1 MKLMHK
7 IGLDELVVGC
17 RNGNRKSQEA
27 LYKHF
32 SSKMM
37 GVCLRYTRDRDE
49 AEDVLQVGF
58 VRMFEKLHL
67 YKGEGSFEGWLRRI
81 MVNTAIEFYRR
92 NSRMYPM
99 VDLEEA
105 ENQSSNDLPLS
116 NLNVQEL
123 LKLVQNL
130 PPGYRM
136 VFNMY
141 AIEGYGHKE
150 IADQLGISEGT
161 SKSQLNRARTQLKE
175 WILNMEGG
183 SNVATIR

>member
-1 MKLMHK
+1 MHK
-7 IGLDELVVGC
+7 IGVDELVAAC
-17 RNGNRKSQEA
+17 RAGNRKAQEN
-27 LYKHF
+27 LYKMF

-37 GVCLRYTRDRDE
+37 AVCMRYTRDRDE

-67 YKGEGSFEGWLRRI
+67 YKGEGSFEGWVRRI

-92 NSRMYPM
+92 NARMYPV
-99 VDLEEA
+99 VDIEEA
-105 ENQSSNDLPLS
+105 VNETSYDLALS
-116 NLNVQEL
+116 NLNVQEI
-123 LKLVQNL
+123 LKLVQKL

-150 IADQLGISEGT
+150 IAEQLGINEGT
-161 SKSQLNRARTQLKE
+161 SKSQLARARNLLKE
-175 WILNMEGG
+175 WILTMEGG